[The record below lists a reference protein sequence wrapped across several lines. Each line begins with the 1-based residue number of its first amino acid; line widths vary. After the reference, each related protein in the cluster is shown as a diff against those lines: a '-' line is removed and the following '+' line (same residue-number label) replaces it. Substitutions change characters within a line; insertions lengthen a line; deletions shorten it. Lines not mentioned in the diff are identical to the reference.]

1 VTPFIA
7 FLVVAVVVI
16 VTPGPDT
23 ALTIRNTLRGGRR
36 GGVFTAVGVA
46 TGQAIWAL
54 ATSVGLAAL
63 LAPGARSSPLSVS
76 PARSISSVSASRS
89 SSAPG
94 GPRVREIRRVSR
106 TAPARCRHASPGN
119 RVS

>member
-1 VTPFIA
+1 MTPFIA

-36 GGVFTAVGVA
+36 GGVFTAVGVV

-63 LAPGARSSPLSVS
+63 LAAWSEIFAAIRFAGAIYL
-76 PARSISSVSASRS
+76 VSASRS
-89 SSAPG
+89 SSARG

-106 TAPARCRHASPGN
+106 TASARCRHASPGN